1 MTGPA
6 GPAGPTA
13 GNGHAPDDSHVPAEL
28 VYPET
33 LTKDSLRD
41 LFLAA
46 YMDASFDDDGDVMV
60 KENYRTYL
68 IPASDAA
75 WIRLYSPFKSNEAAT
90 QEDKLAYANKVNSDL
105 IITRAYVTDKGGFI
119 FEEYLPVEGG
129 ITKRAI
135 VLAVRRFH
143 RMLDAAVR
151 ADEKNVLG

>member
-1 MTGPA
+1 MT
-6 GPAGPTA
+6 
-13 GNGHAPDDSHVPAEL
+13 GNGHAPDDAAHVPAEL
-28 VYPET
+28 VYPEN

-46 YMDASFDDDGDVMV
+46 YMDASFDDDGDVMI
-60 KENYRTYL
+60 KEQYRSYL
-68 IPASDAA
+68 IPSSDSA
-75 WIRLYSPFKSNEAAT
+75 WVRLYSPFKSAEAAT
-90 QEDKLAYANKVNSDL
+90 MEDKLAYCNKVNADL
-105 IITRAYVTDKGGFI
+105 IIVRAYVTDKGGFV
-119 FEEYLPVEGG
+119 FEEYLPIEGG